1 VQRVFFGPRPER
13 WEHLTDTTN
22 WWEQL
27 AMASLV
33 AVIIAVGIY
42 PATIVDV
49 LQSGVER
56 TMGL

>member
-1 VQRVFFGPRPER
+1 
-13 WEHLTDTTN
+13 
-22 WWEQL
+22 
-27 AMASLV
+27 MASLV

-49 LQSGVER
+49 LQSGIER